1 MSQEQPMQ
9 SPAVAERRQI
19 RFDQLKRAR
28 ALSAIGLPELIAL
41 VGAAVLAL
49 ITVFAYFYF
58 YLPAHSRL
66 TSTEHEREQ
75 LQTQLRTAE
84 KLFGQTKNASEAVDE
99 MNASV
104 KDFEANWLAVSGSGR
119 LSLYTELNN
128 LIRSNG
134 LRNTAGPS
142 YVPLEPVAAKPRGQ
156 ALESGEKQGI
166 AKWQS
171 IYPGILVSVTV
182 EGPYQSVRHFVR
194 DIEMSRH
201 FLIINAVE
209 LEGVRDSGAA
219 MELPTPVPVTRSLG
233 PAPRAGATRPGMTT
247 TPIKPIVPPT
257 AGSRGSQ
264 VSLRLDLATYF
275 QRPEVK
281 SAPEASK

>member
-9 SPAVAERRQI
+9 GPAVAQRRQI
-19 RFDQLKRAR
+19 PIRLDQLKRAPG
-28 ALSAIGLPELIAL
+28 LIVIGLPELIGLA
-41 VGAAVLAL
+41 AAVLLAV

-66 TSTEHEREQ
+66 TASQQERDR
-75 LQTQLRTAE
+75 LQVQLRTSQN
-84 KLFGQTKNASEAVDE
+84 LVNTTTTTSEAVDQ
-99 MNASV
+99 MVASV
-104 KDFEANWLAVSGSGR
+104 KEFESRWLAISGSGR

-142 YVPLEPVAAKPRGQ
+142 YA
-156 ALESGEKQGI
+156 ALEAVHPKAPGQPVTSAEKQGI

-171 IYPGILVSVTV
+171 IYPGIAVSVTV

-201 FLIINAVE
+201 FLIINGVE
-209 LEGVRDSGAA
+209 LEGVTQSGAA
-219 MELPTPVPVTRSLG
+219 QDLSAPQPASRTFGLTPRSGGTRPVT
-233 PAPRAGATRPGMTT
+233 PAPIVTAPAGG
-247 TPIKPIVPPT
+247 
-257 AGSRGSQ
+257 RGSL

-281 SAPEASK
+281 SASEPEK

>member
-1 MSQEQPMQ
+1 MQ
-9 SPAVAERRQI
+9 GPAVAQRRQIPI
-19 RFDQLKRAR
+19 RFDQLKRAPG
-28 ALSAIGLPELIAL
+28 LSLIGLPELIGLAAAAL
-41 VGAAVLAL
+41 LAL

-66 TSTEHEREQ
+66 TSTEQEREQ
-75 LQTQLRTAE
+75 LQTQLRTAQRLAGE
-84 KLFGQTKNASEAVDE
+84 TENTSEAVKQRID
-99 MNASV
+99 SV
-104 KDFEANWLAVSGSGR
+104 KDFEDRWLAVSGPGR
-119 LSLYTELNN
+119 LSLYAELND

-142 YVPLEPVAAKPRGQ
+142 YTPLEPVGPKAQGQ
-156 ALESGEKQGI
+156 PATGAEKQGI

-171 IYPGILVSVTV
+171 IYPGIAVSVTV

-194 DIEMSRH
+194 DLEMSRH

-209 LEGVRDSGAA
+209 LEGVTQSGAVQD
-219 MELPTPVPVTRSLG
+219 LPTPVPVTRTLG
-233 PAPRAGATRPGMTT
+233 VPPRAGATRPGATT
-247 TPIKPIVPPT
+247 MPIVT
-257 AGSRGSQ
+257 APAGGRGSL

-281 SAPEASK
+281 SAPEPPK